1 MPPALWLAQEPLVLA
16 SRSKVRQMLLTA
28 AGVRVEL
35 CPADLDERGLE
46 AQADLQS
53 AGAVAGLLAREKAMA
68 AAKRRPGRLT
78 LGADQTLAL
87 GAERFAKP
95 ADRNTAREQ
104 LRALRGRGHE
114 LHSAIA
120 FVQDGK
126 VLYEH
131 VGVARMTMRPFSDR
145 FLEAYLDTLGHDVT
159 TTVGVYQIE
168 GLGVQLFDRI
178 EGDYF
183 TILGLPLTQALDFLR
198 RRGCLAQ

>member
-1 MPPALWLAQEPLVLA
+1 MISQAPVLI
-16 SRSKVRQMLLTA
+16 
-28 AGVRVEL
+28 
-35 CPADLDERGLE
+35 
-46 AQADLQS
+46 
-53 AGAVAGLLAREKAMA
+53 AVAHGTSSPAGRAAIGGLVAAVAAHRPDLTVRAAYVDVQPPEPGTVLVIRYEGPKGGPGMREMLAVTGALKGA
-68 AAKRRPGRLT
+68 GR
-78 LGADQTLAL
+78 GADCAL
-87 GAERFAKP
+87 ITDGRFSGG
-95 ADRNTAREQ
+95 TW
-104 LRALRGRGHE
+104 GFSIGHVAPE
-114 LHSAIA
+114 AVDGGPIA

-183 TILGLPLTQALDFLR
+183 TVLGLPLTQALDFLR